1 MNKAPPYSL
10 ADIVDLDA
18 NRLPKQ
24 VWRNELQI
32 GPAFRTEAEALT
44 EDTRRHT
51 AQVFIHDVDGN
62 ALLNW
67 WEVSQSGLPERLGHT
82 EQKALLRMR
91 LRRGRVR
98 CISRQCS
105 GAGQSAGR
113 SPRRSSPAGAALIPR
128 SAPPI

>member
-32 GPAFRTEAEALT
+32 GPAFKTEAEALA
-44 EDTRRHT
+44 EDKRRHT

-91 LRRGRVR
+91 LRR
-98 CISRQCS
+98 
-105 GAGQSAGR
+105 
-113 SPRRSSPAGAALIPR
+113 ALYVLI
-128 SAPPI
+128 